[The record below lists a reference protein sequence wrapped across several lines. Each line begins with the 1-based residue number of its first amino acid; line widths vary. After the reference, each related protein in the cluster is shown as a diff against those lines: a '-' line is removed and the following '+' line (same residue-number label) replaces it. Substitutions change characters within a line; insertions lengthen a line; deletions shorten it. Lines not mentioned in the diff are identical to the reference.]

1 MGMNKRSYAVLG
13 AGNGGQ
19 AMAGYLGLRGVEV
32 RLWNRSPSKLDPVWR
47 RGGIKLEGVIQGLSP
62 VASAT
67 TDLAEAV
74 DGADL
79 LMVVLPATGHKPMAQ
94 ALARVVSPGQIIVL
108 NPGRTGGALEVRNTL
123 FEHNAPRDVM
133 VAEAQ
138 TMLFASR
145 LLDDGVCH
153 IYSIKKFVPLA
164 AVPADDTPEIIAA
177 LNPAFPQFYGVSS
190 VLETS
195 LDNMGAIF
203 HPGVTMLNAAR
214 IEATGGDFDY
224 YQEGVTPTVARV
236 IEQMD
241 NERMEVAI
249 AYGVRARSAR
259 EWLAE
264 AYGADGQTLREAI
277 LNNPGYEGIK
287 APPHLNHRYIWEDV
301 PTSLVPIADLGRIAG
316 VPTPTINAMIAL
328 ASAIHDTDYRREG
341 RNAVSMGIAGLSTG
355 EVLELIREGETSIGT
370 TDFVA
375 EQQAAGDL
383 PG

>member
-1 MGMNKRSYAVLG
+1 MPKRVYSVLG

-19 AMAGYLGLRGVEV
+19 AMAGYLGLRGFEV
-32 RLWNRSPSKLDPVWR
+32 RLWNRSPSRLNHVWR
-47 RGGIKLEGVIQGLSP
+47 RGGVLLEGVIDGLAP
-62 VASAT
+62 VGVIT

-74 DGADL
+74 TDADV
-79 LMVVLPATGHKPMAQ
+79 LMIVMPATGHRAMAE
-94 ALARVVSPGQIIVL
+94 ALARVIAPGQMVVL

-123 FEHNAPRDVM
+123 LEHGAPRDIY

-138 TMLFASR
+138 SLLFACR
-145 LLDDGVCH
+145 VIEDGISH
-153 IYSIKKFVPLA
+153 IHSIKKFVPLA
-164 AVPADDTPEIIAA
+164 AVPAQDTAEVIQA
-177 LNPAFPQFYGVSS
+177 LNAAFPQFYGASS

-203 HPGVTMLNAAR
+203 HPGVTLLNAAR

-236 IEQMD
+236 IEQID

-264 AYGADGQTLREAI
+264 AYGSDGQTLREAV
-277 LNNPGYEGIK
+277 LNNPGYAGIK

-316 VPTPTINAMIAL
+316 VATPTINAMIAL

-341 RNAVSMGIAGLSTG
+341 RNAVSMGLAGLSAG
-355 EVLELIREGETSIGT
+355 EVLDLIREGESAVDTPAY
-370 TDFVA
+370 VA
-375 EQQAAGDL
+375 QDQAADGL

>member
-1 MGMNKRSYAVLG
+1 MNKQVYAVLG

-19 AMAGYLGLRGVEV
+19 AMAGYLGRRGFEV
-32 RLWNRSPSKLDPVWR
+32 RLYNRSPARLGPVWR
-47 RGGIKLEGVIQGLSP
+47 RGGVALDGVVQGLGQ
-62 VASAT
+62 VELAT

-74 DGADL
+74 TGADV
-79 LMVVLPATGHKPMAQ
+79 LMVVLPATGHRS
-94 ALARVVSPGQIIVL
+94 LASQLAAVIAPGQIVVL

-123 FEHNAPRDVM
+123 IERRAPRDVV

-145 LLDDGVCH
+145 VLDDGICH
-153 IYSIKKFVPLA
+153 IYSIKRFVPLA
-164 AVPADDTPEIIAA
+164 AVPADDTAKAIAA
-177 LNPAFPQFYGVSS
+177 LNAAFPQFYAASS

-203 HPGVTMLNAAR
+203 HPGVTLLNAAR

-236 IEQMD
+236 IEQID
-241 NERMEVAI
+241 NERMEVAE
-249 AYGVRARSAR
+249 AYGVRARSAQ

-264 AYGADGQTLREAI
+264 AYGADGGTLREAV
-277 LNNPGYEGIK
+277 LNNPGYAGIK

-328 ASAIHDTDYRREG
+328 ASAAHDTDYRREG
-341 RNAVSMGIAGLSTG
+341 RNAVSMGIAGLSAS
-355 EVLELIREGETSIGT
+355 EVLELITEGDAAFGETA
-370 TDFVA
+370 FYA
-375 EQQAAGDL
+375 EPQVAGDL